1 LFIGKVWPE
10 LAVVLAGQ
18 TPRLALN
25 QPEKRHPTIPAET
38 DFLRTPVMIP
48 VIGLSIPTHA
58 GELEEALP
66 IALGHAVL
74 IAANDAKICVA
85 SINL

>member
-1 LFIGKVWPE
+1 
-10 LAVVLAGQ
+10 
-18 TPRLALN
+18 
-25 QPEKRHPTIPAET
+25 
-38 DFLRTPVMIP
+38 MIL

-66 IALGHAVL
+66 IAAGHAVL

-85 SINL
+85 STRFLTFCVTSFNDISS